1 MILITHNHLY
11 YEMHWIQRIK
21 RSLNESTQCKVI
33 WTLQGITP
41 LSRISST
48 LNPNKAIKDI
58 LVHYTSQ
65 ERDEDTGLYT
75 DVVYKG
81 YIQHWHCGSG
91 YQMAIILNT
100 EGRFHRT
107 TIDKI
112 WVEKEDMKQRKSI
125 KVSKEKAI
133 IIASNHNNIPIQKA
147 KAYTDSEL
155 REVLR
160 HLNLKP
166 GF

>member
-1 MILITHNHLY
+1 MSSINKICREYNWVCKHIKGPLY
-11 YEMHWIQRIK
+11 RIK
-21 RSLNESTQCKVI
+21 MQELYAEV
-33 WTLQGITP
+33 
-41 LSRISST
+41 
-48 LNPNKAIKDI
+48 NKAMKDI
-58 LVHYTSQ
+58 LVHYTNQ

-112 WVEKEDMKQRKSI
+112 WVEKEDMPTTK
-125 KVSKEKAI
+125 
-133 IIASNHNNIPIQKA
+133 
-147 KAYTDSEL
+147 
-155 REVLR
+155 
-160 HLNLKP
+160 
-166 GF
+166 

>member
-1 MILITHNHLY
+1 MDNPGSCNTDSFLGNHPNKILI
-11 YEMHWIQRIK
+11 MK
-21 RSLNESTQCKVI
+21 PSS
-33 WTLQGITP
+33 GITP

-48 LNPNKAIKDI
+48 LNPNKAMKDI
-58 LVHYTSQ
+58 LVHYTCQ

-112 WVEKEDMKQRKSI
+112 WVEKEDMPTTK
-125 KVSKEKAI
+125 
-133 IIASNHNNIPIQKA
+133 
-147 KAYTDSEL
+147 
-155 REVLR
+155 
-160 HLNLKP
+160 
-166 GF
+166 

>member
-1 MILITHNHLY
+1 MQSY
-11 YEMHWIQRIK
+11 
-21 RSLNESTQCKVI
+21 LNSTRNYIALKNKFY
-33 WTLQGITP
+33 P
-41 LSRISST
+41 K
-48 LNPNKAIKDI
+48 NPNKAMKDI

-112 WVEKEDMKQRKSI
+112 WVEKEDM
-125 KVSKEKAI
+125 
-133 IIASNHNNIPIQKA
+133 PITK
-147 KAYTDSEL
+147 
-155 REVLR
+155 
-160 HLNLKP
+160 
-166 GF
+166 

>member
-1 MILITHNHLY
+1 MKCTESRELRDLSMNQLNAKLSELY
-11 YEMHWIQRIK
+11 KELH
-21 RSLNESTQCKVI
+21 RSQE
-33 WTLQGITP
+33 
-41 LSRISST
+41 SST
-48 LNPNKAIKDI
+48 LNPNKAMKDI

-112 WVEKEDMKQRKSI
+112 WVEKEDMPTTK
-125 KVSKEKAI
+125 
-133 IIASNHNNIPIQKA
+133 
-147 KAYTDSEL
+147 
-155 REVLR
+155 
-160 HLNLKP
+160 
-166 GF
+166 

>member
-1 MILITHNHLY
+1 M
-11 YEMHWIQRIK
+11 
-21 RSLNESTQCKVI
+21 
-33 WTLQGITP
+33 
-41 LSRISST
+41 
-48 LNPNKAIKDI
+48 KDI

-107 TIDKI
+107 TIDRYAYNQI
-112 WVEKEDMKQRKSI
+112 ITYETSI
-125 KVSKEKAI
+125 KVSKEKGHHH
-133 IIASNHNNIPIQKA
+133 S
-147 KAYTDSEL
+147 
-155 REVLR
+155 
-160 HLNLKP
+160 LKP
-166 GF
+166 

>member
-1 MILITHNHLY
+1 MSSINKICREYNWVCKHIKGPLY
-11 YEMHWIQRIK
+11 RIK
-21 RSLNESTQCKVI
+21 MQELYAEV
-33 WTLQGITP
+33 
-41 LSRISST
+41 
-48 LNPNKAIKDI
+48 NKAMKDI
-58 LVHYTSQ
+58 LVHYTYQ

-112 WVEKEDMKQRKSI
+112 WVEKEDMPTTK
-125 KVSKEKAI
+125 
-133 IIASNHNNIPIQKA
+133 
-147 KAYTDSEL
+147 
-155 REVLR
+155 
-160 HLNLKP
+160 
-166 GF
+166 

>member
-1 MILITHNHLY
+1 MN
-11 YEMHWIQRIK
+11 MK
-21 RSLNESTQCKVI
+21 PSS
-33 WTLQGITP
+33 GITP

-48 LNPNKAIKDI
+48 LNPNKAMKDI

-65 ERDEDTGLYT
+65 ERDENTGLYT

-112 WVEKEDMKQRKSI
+112 WVEKEDMPTT
-125 KVSKEKAI
+125 KE
-133 IIASNHNNIPIQKA
+133 
-147 KAYTDSEL
+147 
-155 REVLR
+155 
-160 HLNLKP
+160 
-166 GF
+166 

>member
-1 MILITHNHLY
+1 M
-11 YEMHWIQRIK
+11 K
-21 RSLNESTQCKVI
+21 PSS
-33 WTLQGITP
+33 GITP

-48 LNPNKAIKDI
+48 LNPNKAMKDI

-65 ERDEDTGLYT
+65 GRDEDTGLYT

-112 WVEKEDMKQRKSI
+112 WVEKEDMPTTK
-125 KVSKEKAI
+125 
-133 IIASNHNNIPIQKA
+133 
-147 KAYTDSEL
+147 
-155 REVLR
+155 
-160 HLNLKP
+160 
-166 GF
+166 